1 MQSAA
6 AVPRARAAAGPLQSL
21 LLIAHKW
28 DDGKGLWLQSD
39 GDVWL
44 GGMNW
49 KRGGARSSLVP
60 LPWLP
65 SVRPLAPL
73 HCSTVPSR
81 SAADA
86 FRSQVIGAK
95 KTGVPIIYL
104 DKCSFMYSRVG
115 DVYIVAVTKQNANA
129 ALVFQFIYKMVD
141 VFRAYFG
148 GAFDEE
154 NCRQNF
160 VLIYELLDEC
170 CDHGYPQITAI
181 NILTSYIQVANVKAQ
196 DSVRGTHAHGEWQWL
211 RWAQSCRNVGLIVG
225 GALALSIRRAQCESL
240 VNFLTLSLFPL
251 SPCSVCR
258 ECP

>member
-1 MQSAA
+1 MNRTTEGRSILT
-6 AVPRARAAAGPLQSL
+6 GPS
-21 LLIAHKW
+21 
-28 DDGKGLWLQSD
+28 
-39 GDVWL
+39 
-44 GGMNW
+44 
-49 KRGGARSSLVP
+49 VP
-60 LPWLP
+60 LPAAPAAL
-65 SVRPLAPL
+65 RPLSSSPV
-73 HCSTVPSR
+73 SSIIISR

-181 NILTSYIQVANVKAQ
+181 NILTSYIQVANVKAT
-196 DSVRGTHAHGEWQWL
+196 DSVRCTHAHMHVC
-211 RWAQSCRNVGLIVG
+211 ARNEHGMIG
-225 GALALSIRRAQCESL
+225 
-240 VNFLTLSLFPL
+240 
-251 SPCSVCR
+251 
-258 ECP
+258 

>member
-1 MQSAA
+1 
-6 AVPRARAAAGPLQSL
+6 
-21 LLIAHKW
+21 
-28 DDGKGLWLQSD
+28 
-39 GDVWL
+39 
-44 GGMNW
+44 
-49 KRGGARSSLVP
+49 
-60 LPWLP
+60 
-65 SVRPLAPL
+65 
-73 HCSTVPSR
+73 
-81 SAADA
+81 
-86 FRSQVIGAK
+86 VIGAK

-196 DSVRGTHAHGEWQWL
+196 DSVRRTHKHARKGDGDGATESK
-211 RWAQSCRNVGLIVG
+211 RRNVGRIVG
-225 GALALSIRRAQCESL
+225 GALALSIRRAQCRISA
-240 VNFLTLSLFPL
+240 
-251 SPCSVCR
+251 
-258 ECP
+258 

>member
-1 MQSAA
+1 MWGECDTGTRSVQS
-6 AVPRARAAAGPLQSL
+6 PLQFHERAPLSAHCNLFCSL
-21 LLIAHKW
+21 PTKW
-28 DDGKGLWLQSD
+28 DDGKGLWLQSY

-44 GGMNW
+44 GGVNQETE
-49 KRGGARSSLVP
+49 GRSILTGPSVL
-60 LPWLP
+60 LSLP
-65 SVRPLAPL
+65 SLPFPLL
-73 HCSTVPSR
+73 CSPVPSR

-196 DSVRGTHAHGEWQWL
+196 DSVRGTHKHARKGDGDGATGSK
-211 RWAQSCRNVGLIVG
+211 RINVGRIVG
-225 GALALSIRRAQCESL
+225 GALALSIRRALCESL
-240 VNFLTLSLFPL
+240 LNL
-251 SPCSVCR
+251 
-258 ECP
+258 